1 MRRAVPS
8 FRPCID
14 LHDGKVKQIVGG
26 TLNTAAGESALATNF
41 VSDRPPEFF
50 VELYRR
56 DDLRGGHIIKLGP
69 GNDPAAKAALAAW
82 PGGMQVG
89 GGINADNAGAWLNAG
104 ADKVIVTSFVFSDG
118 EFHRAN
124 LDALLR
130 AVGKRNLVL
139 DLSCRKCADGAYR
152 VVTDRWK
159 NFTSL
164 EVNGATLEMLGSSCA
179 EFLIHAVDVEGLCAG
194 IDEELLYLLGRY
206 APIDCVYAG
215 GVSGWSD
222 VEKIERAGLSYTIGS
237 ALDLFGGPVSYAEV
251 VARAGRKSG
260 ADQPT

>member
-1 MRRAVPS
+1 M
-8 FRPCID
+8 
-14 LHDGKVKQIVGG
+14 
-26 TLNTAAGESALATNF
+26 T
-41 VSDRPPEFF
+41 
-50 VELYRR
+50 
-56 DDLRGGHIIKLGP
+56 
-69 GNDPAAKAALAAW
+69 
-82 PGGMQVG
+82 
-89 GGINADNAGAWLNAG
+89 DNAGAWLNAG